1 MEFKALVSSEIDKK
15 FISEVK
21 TRKIEDLP
29 EGKVLIKV
37 NFSSLNYKDAL
48 SANGNKGV
56 SRYYPHTP
64 GIDAAGIVEF
74 SEVDRCQ
81 KGDEVIVTG
90 YDLGMNTSG
99 GFSQFIRVPE
109 EWVVLKPA
117 EISLSESMALGT
129 AGLTAGLC
137 VRKLLNHGIK
147 PEMGKVFVTGATGG
161 VGSMAVAIFSK
172 AGYDVVASTGKSEE
186 YEYLKKLGAV
196 RCEGREYCNDEKK
209 RPISRSKWA
218 GGLDTVG
225 GNTLATLMAGCGKNG
240 SIGVCGLVESPKLE
254 TTVYPFLLNG
264 VNLIGVESAETPM
277 ETRLIIWDK
286 LSTIWKPD
294 NLEDMAIDTT
304 LDQLDGYVV
313 KILAGKTRG
322 RVVVKHQH

>member
-15 FISEVK
+15 FILEVK

-48 SANGNKGV
+48 SASGNKGV
-56 SRYYPHTP
+56 SRNFPHTP

-74 SEVDRCQ
+74 SEVDRYK

-161 VGSMAVAIFSK
+161 VGIVAMMLLSK
-172 AGYDVVASTGKSEE
+172 LGFEVTAITGKMDSKELLIEYGASEVASRQDFDQKLLSPLQKS
-186 YEYLKKLGAV
+186 
-196 RCEGREYCNDEKK
+196 
-209 RPISRSKWA
+209 IF
-218 GGLDTVG
+218 VG
-225 GNTLATLMAGCGKNG
+225 GVDAVGGDVLSNLLCSTSQRAAIACCGMVNGTDLNTSVFPFILRGVTLY
-240 SIGVCGLVESPKLE
+240 GVD
-254 TTVYPFLLNG
+254 
-264 VNLIGVESAETPM
+264 SAET
-277 ETRLIIWDK
+277 ELSIKEEVWKNFSNDWK
-286 LSTIWKPD
+286 L
-294 NLEDMAIDTT
+294 NELENNIKEIGLSDLPKEIDTI
-304 LDQLDGYVV
+304 LKGQQIGRIRV
-313 KILAGKTRG
+313 KI
-322 RVVVKHQH
+322 

>member
-29 EGKVLIKV
+29 AGKVLIKV

-56 SRYYPHTP
+56 SRNYPHTP

-74 SEVDRCQ
+74 SEVDRFK

-161 VGSMAVAIFSK
+161 VGIVAMMLLSK
-172 AGYDVVASTGKSEE
+172 LGFEVTAITGKMDSKELLMEYGASEVASRQDFDQKLLSPLQKS
-186 YEYLKKLGAV
+186 
-196 RCEGREYCNDEKK
+196 
-209 RPISRSKWA
+209 IF
-218 GGLDTVG
+218 VG
-225 GNTLATLMAGCGKNG
+225 GVDAVGGDVLSNLLCSTSQRAAIACCGMVNGTDLNTSIFPFILRGVTLY
-240 SIGVCGLVESPKLE
+240 GVD
-254 TTVYPFLLNG
+254 
-264 VNLIGVESAETPM
+264 SAET
-277 ETRLIIWDK
+277 ELSIKEEVWSNFSNDWK
-286 LSTIWKPD
+286 L
-294 NLEDMAIDTT
+294 NELENNIKEIGLSDLPKEIDTI
-304 LDQLDGYVV
+304 LKGQQIGRIRV
-313 KILAGKTRG
+313 KI
-322 RVVVKHQH
+322 

>member
-48 SANGNKGV
+48 SASGNKGV
-56 SRYYPHTP
+56 SRNFPHTP

-74 SEVDRCQ
+74 SEVDRYK

-161 VGSMAVAIFSK
+161 VGIVAMMLLSK
-172 AGYDVVASTGKSEE
+172 LGFEVTAITGKMDSKELLMEYGASEVASRQDFDQKLLSPLQKS
-186 YEYLKKLGAV
+186 
-196 RCEGREYCNDEKK
+196 
-209 RPISRSKWA
+209 IF
-218 GGLDTVG
+218 VG
-225 GNTLATLMAGCGKNG
+225 GVDAVGGDVLSNLLCSTSQRAAIACCGMVNGTDLNTSVFPFILRGVTLY
-240 SIGVCGLVESPKLE
+240 GVD
-254 TTVYPFLLNG
+254 
-264 VNLIGVESAETPM
+264 SAET
-277 ETRLIIWDK
+277 ELSIKEEVWKNFSNDWRLNELENNIKEIG
-286 LSTIWKPD
+286 LSDLPK
-294 NLEDMAIDTT
+294 EIDTI
-304 LDQLDGYVV
+304 LKGQQIGRIRV
-313 KILAGKTRG
+313 KI
-322 RVVVKHQH
+322 

>member
-56 SRYYPHTP
+56 SRNYPHTP

-74 SEVDRCQ
+74 SEVDRYQ

-161 VGSMAVAIFSK
+161 VGIVAMMLLSK
-172 AGYDVVASTGKSEE
+172 LGFEVTAITGKMDSKELLMEYGASEVASRQDFDQKLLSPLQKS
-186 YEYLKKLGAV
+186 
-196 RCEGREYCNDEKK
+196 
-209 RPISRSKWA
+209 IF
-218 GGLDTVG
+218 VG
-225 GNTLATLMAGCGKNG
+225 GVDAVGGDVLSNLLCSTSQRAAIACCGMVNGTDLNTSIFPFILRGVTLY
-240 SIGVCGLVESPKLE
+240 GVD
-254 TTVYPFLLNG
+254 
-264 VNLIGVESAETPM
+264 SAET
-277 ETRLIIWDK
+277 ELSIKEEVWSNFSNDWK
-286 LSTIWKPD
+286 L
-294 NLEDMAIDTT
+294 NELENNIKEIGLSDLPKEIDTI
-304 LDQLDGYVV
+304 LKGQQIGRIRV
-313 KILAGKTRG
+313 KI
-322 RVVVKHQH
+322 

>member
-74 SEVDRCQ
+74 SEVDRYQ

-161 VGSMAVAIFSK
+161 VGIVAMMLLSK
-172 AGYDVVASTGKSEE
+172 LGFEVTAITGKMDSKELLMEYGASEVASRQDFDQKLLSPLQKS
-186 YEYLKKLGAV
+186 
-196 RCEGREYCNDEKK
+196 
-209 RPISRSKWA
+209 IF
-218 GGLDTVG
+218 VG
-225 GNTLATLMAGCGKNG
+225 GVDAVGGDVLSNLLCSTSQRAAIACCGMVNGADLNTSVFPFILRGVTLY
-240 SIGVCGLVESPKLE
+240 GVD
-254 TTVYPFLLNG
+254 
-264 VNLIGVESAETPM
+264 SAET
-277 ETRLIIWDK
+277 ELSIKEEVWNNFSNDWK
-286 LSTIWKPD
+286 L
-294 NLEDMAIDTT
+294 NELENNIKEIGLSDLPKEIDTI
-304 LDQLDGYVV
+304 LKGQQIGRIRV
-313 KILAGKTRG
+313 KI
-322 RVVVKHQH
+322 

>member
-56 SRYYPHTP
+56 SRNYPHTP

-74 SEVDRCQ
+74 SEVDRFK

-161 VGSMAVAIFSK
+161 VGIVAMMLLSK
-172 AGYDVVASTGKSEE
+172 LGFEVTAITGKMDSKELLMEYGASEVASRQDFDQKLLSPLQKS
-186 YEYLKKLGAV
+186 
-196 RCEGREYCNDEKK
+196 
-209 RPISRSKWA
+209 IF
-218 GGLDTVG
+218 VG
-225 GNTLATLMAGCGKNG
+225 GVDAVGGDVLSNLLCSTSQRAAIACCGMVNGTDLNTSIFPFILRGVTLCG
-240 SIGVCGLVESPKLE
+240 VD
-254 TTVYPFLLNG
+254 
-264 VNLIGVESAETPM
+264 SAET
-277 ETRLIIWDK
+277 ELSIKEEVWGNFSNDWK
-286 LSTIWKPD
+286 L
-294 NLEDMAIDTT
+294 NELENNIKEVGLSDLPKEIDTI
-304 LDQLDGYVV
+304 LKGQQIGRIRV
-313 KILAGKTRG
+313 KI
-322 RVVVKHQH
+322 

>member
-56 SRYYPHTP
+56 SRNYPHTP

-74 SEVDRCQ
+74 SEVDRFK

-161 VGSMAVAIFSK
+161 VGIVAMMLLSK
-172 AGYDVVASTGKSEE
+172 LGFEVTAITGKMDSKELLMEYGASEVASRQDFDQKLLSPLQKS
-186 YEYLKKLGAV
+186 
-196 RCEGREYCNDEKK
+196 
-209 RPISRSKWA
+209 IF
-218 GGLDTVG
+218 VG
-225 GNTLATLMAGCGKNG
+225 GVDAVGGDVLSNLLCSTSQRAAIACCGMVNGTDLNTSIFPFILRGVTLY
-240 SIGVCGLVESPKLE
+240 GVD
-254 TTVYPFLLNG
+254 
-264 VNLIGVESAETPM
+264 SAET
-277 ETRLIIWDK
+277 ELSIKEEVWKNFSNDWK
-286 LSTIWKPD
+286 L
-294 NLEDMAIDTT
+294 NELENNIKEIGLSDLPKEIDTI
-304 LDQLDGYVV
+304 LKGQQIGRIRV
-313 KILAGKTRG
+313 KI
-322 RVVVKHQH
+322 

>member
-29 EGKVLIKV
+29 AGKVLIKV

-56 SRYYPHTP
+56 SRNYPHTP

-74 SEVDRCQ
+74 SEVDRF
-81 KGDEVIVTG
+81 KIGDEVIVTG

-161 VGSMAVAIFSK
+161 VGIVAMMLLSK
-172 AGYDVVASTGKSEE
+172 LGFEVTAITGKMDSKELLMEYGASEVASRQDFDQKLLSPLQKS
-186 YEYLKKLGAV
+186 
-196 RCEGREYCNDEKK
+196 
-209 RPISRSKWA
+209 IF
-218 GGLDTVG
+218 VG
-225 GNTLATLMAGCGKNG
+225 GVDAVGGDVLSNLLCSTSQRAAIACCGMVNGTDLNTSIFPFILRGVTLY
-240 SIGVCGLVESPKLE
+240 GVD
-254 TTVYPFLLNG
+254 
-264 VNLIGVESAETPM
+264 SAET
-277 ETRLIIWDK
+277 ELSIKEEVWSNFSNDWK
-286 LSTIWKPD
+286 L
-294 NLEDMAIDTT
+294 NELENNIKEIGLSDLPKEIDTI
-304 LDQLDGYVV
+304 LKGQQIGRIRV
-313 KILAGKTRG
+313 KI
-322 RVVVKHQH
+322 

>member
-56 SRYYPHTP
+56 SRNYPHTP

-74 SEVDRCQ
+74 SEVERYK

-161 VGSMAVAIFSK
+161 VGIVAMMLLSK
-172 AGYDVVASTGKSEE
+172 LGFEVTAITGKMDSKELLMEYGASEVASRQDFDQKLLSPLQKS
-186 YEYLKKLGAV
+186 
-196 RCEGREYCNDEKK
+196 
-209 RPISRSKWA
+209 IF
-218 GGLDTVG
+218 VG
-225 GNTLATLMAGCGKNG
+225 GVDAVGGDVLSNLLCSTSQRAAIACCGMVNGTDLNTSVFPFILRGVTLY
-240 SIGVCGLVESPKLE
+240 GVD
-254 TTVYPFLLNG
+254 
-264 VNLIGVESAETPM
+264 SAET
-277 ETRLIIWDK
+277 ELSIKEEVWKNFSNDWK
-286 LSTIWKPD
+286 L
-294 NLEDMAIDTT
+294 NELENNIKEIGLSDLPKEIDTI
-304 LDQLDGYVV
+304 LKWQQIGRIRV
-313 KILAGKTRG
+313 KI
-322 RVVVKHQH
+322 

>member
-21 TRKIEDLP
+21 NRKIEDLP

-56 SRYYPHTP
+56 SRNYPHTP

-74 SEVDRCQ
+74 SEVDRYQ

-161 VGSMAVAIFSK
+161 VGIVAMMLLSK
-172 AGYDVVASTGKSEE
+172 LGFEVTAITGKMDSKELLMEYGASEVASRQDFDQKLLSPLQKS
-186 YEYLKKLGAV
+186 
-196 RCEGREYCNDEKK
+196 
-209 RPISRSKWA
+209 IF
-218 GGLDTVG
+218 VG
-225 GNTLATLMAGCGKNG
+225 GVDAVGGDVLSNLLCSTSQRAAIACCGMVNGTDLNTSVFPFILRGVTLY
-240 SIGVCGLVESPKLE
+240 GVD
-254 TTVYPFLLNG
+254 
-264 VNLIGVESAETPM
+264 SAET
-277 ETRLIIWDK
+277 ELSIKEEVWKNFSNDWK
-286 LSTIWKPD
+286 L
-294 NLEDMAIDTT
+294 NELENNIKEIGLSDLPKEIDTI
-304 LDQLDGYVV
+304 LKGQQIGRIRV
-313 KILAGKTRG
+313 KI
-322 RVVVKHQH
+322 

>member
-15 FISEVK
+15 FISKVK

-56 SRYYPHTP
+56 SRNYPHTP

-74 SEVDRCQ
+74 SEVDRYK

-161 VGSMAVAIFSK
+161 VGIVAMMLLSK
-172 AGYDVVASTGKSEE
+172 LGFEVTAITGKMDSKELLMEYGASEVASRQDFDQKLLSPLQKS
-186 YEYLKKLGAV
+186 
-196 RCEGREYCNDEKK
+196 
-209 RPISRSKWA
+209 IF
-218 GGLDTVG
+218 VG
-225 GNTLATLMAGCGKNG
+225 GVDAVGGDVLSNLLCSTSQRAAIACCGMVNGTDLNTSIFPFILRGVTLY
-240 SIGVCGLVESPKLE
+240 GVD
-254 TTVYPFLLNG
+254 
-264 VNLIGVESAETPM
+264 SAET
-277 ETRLIIWDK
+277 ELSIKEEVWSNFSNDWK
-286 LSTIWKPD
+286 L
-294 NLEDMAIDTT
+294 NELENNIKEIGLSDLPKEIDTI
-304 LDQLDGYVV
+304 LKGQQIGRIRV
-313 KILAGKTRG
+313 KI
-322 RVVVKHQH
+322 

>member
-56 SRYYPHTP
+56 SRNYPHTP

-74 SEVDRCQ
+74 SEVDRFK

-161 VGSMAVAIFSK
+161 VGIVAMMLLSK
-172 AGYDVVASTGKSEE
+172 LGFEVTAITGKMDSKELLMEYGASEVASRQDFDQKLLSPLQKS
-186 YEYLKKLGAV
+186 
-196 RCEGREYCNDEKK
+196 
-209 RPISRSKWA
+209 IF
-218 GGLDTVG
+218 VG
-225 GNTLATLMAGCGKNG
+225 GVDAVGGDVLSNLLCSTSQRAAIACCGMVNGTDLNTSIFPFILRGVTLY
-240 SIGVCGLVESPKLE
+240 GVD
-254 TTVYPFLLNG
+254 
-264 VNLIGVESAETPM
+264 SAET
-277 ETRLIIWDK
+277 ELSIKEEVWGNFSNDWK
-286 LSTIWKPD
+286 L
-294 NLEDMAIDTT
+294 NELENNIKEIGLSDLPKEIDTI
-304 LDQLDGYVV
+304 LKGQQIGRIRV
-313 KILAGKTRG
+313 KI
-322 RVVVKHQH
+322 

>member
-56 SRYYPHTP
+56 SRNYPHTP

-74 SEVDRCQ
+74 SEVDRF
-81 KGDEVIVTG
+81 KIGDEVIVTG

-161 VGSMAVAIFSK
+161 VGIVAMMLLSK
-172 AGYDVVASTGKSEE
+172 LGFEVTAITGKMDSKELLMEYGASEVASRQDFDQKLLSPLQKS
-186 YEYLKKLGAV
+186 
-196 RCEGREYCNDEKK
+196 
-209 RPISRSKWA
+209 IF
-218 GGLDTVG
+218 VG
-225 GNTLATLMAGCGKNG
+225 GVDAVGGDVLSNLLCSTSQRAAIACCGMVNGTDLNTSIFPFILRGVTLY
-240 SIGVCGLVESPKLE
+240 GVD
-254 TTVYPFLLNG
+254 
-264 VNLIGVESAETPM
+264 SAET
-277 ETRLIIWDK
+277 ELSIKEEVWNNFSNDWK
-286 LSTIWKPD
+286 L
-294 NLEDMAIDTT
+294 NELENNIKEIGLSDLPKEIDTI
-304 LDQLDGYVV
+304 LKGQQIGRIRV
-313 KILAGKTRG
+313 KI
-322 RVVVKHQH
+322 

>member
-1 MEFKALVSSEIDKK
+1 MEFKALVSSEINKK

-74 SEVDRCQ
+74 SEVDRYQ

-161 VGSMAVAIFSK
+161 VGIVAMMLLSK
-172 AGYDVVASTGKSEE
+172 LGFEVTAITGKMDSKELLMEYGASEVASRQDFDQKLLSPLQKS
-186 YEYLKKLGAV
+186 
-196 RCEGREYCNDEKK
+196 
-209 RPISRSKWA
+209 IF
-218 GGLDTVG
+218 VG
-225 GNTLATLMAGCGKNG
+225 GVDAVGGDVLSNLLCSTSQRAAIACCGMVNGADLNTSVFPFILRGVTLY
-240 SIGVCGLVESPKLE
+240 GVD
-254 TTVYPFLLNG
+254 
-264 VNLIGVESAETPM
+264 SAET
-277 ETRLIIWDK
+277 ELSIKEEVWNNFSNEWK
-286 LSTIWKPD
+286 LKE
-294 NLEDMAIDTT
+294 LENNIKEIGLSDLPKEIDTI
-304 LDQLDGYVV
+304 LKGQQIGRIRV
-313 KILAGKTRG
+313 KI
-322 RVVVKHQH
+322 